1 MDFKTESTDIR
12 ERKKELINAV
22 KAGNI
27 DEVRQKLKGLPSSLD
42 IDKIYESSY
51 YNYCKGKP
59 LLFLAC
65 CASDSTEILKL
76 LFQRGGNL
84 RINKFE
90 SLNLFQYACMYGNI
104 ESVKCIMSACQDF
117 SFLHEKSFDKD
128 ALACVTES
136 FRSGKRKIEDTRN
149 IIQILQELGKFD
161 INRYRRNGLTEL
173 LNAVI
178 QNDVQLAEI
187 LCSVGADVNIG
198 YHRSYKALQWVCEK
212 GGAVEMIQLLL
223 DHGANINESWRHRQ
237 RPIHLALKHGLSPQA
252 RVLLKA
258 GANISGQIFLQNLK
272 YQTISTF
279 CLAARSCPDL
289 IPDFLMRGANPN
301 EYHPTTGLHVLG
313 FALEKNA
320 NRNII
325 ASLIRAGAN
334 TDNVG
339 LGKSAIKSC
348 KTLGN

>member
-1 MDFKTESTDIR
+1 MCNRIFQK
-12 ERKKELINAV
+12 RKK
-22 KAGNI
+22 KK
-27 DEVRQKLKGLPSSLD
+27 RRHQK
-42 IDKIYESSY
+42 YH
-51 YNYCKGKP
+51 
-59 LLFLAC
+59 
-65 CASDSTEILKL
+65 SDS
-76 LFQRGGNL
+76 
-84 RINKFE
+84 
-90 SLNLFQYACMYGNI
+90 
-104 ESVKCIMSACQDF
+104 
-117 SFLHEKSFDKD
+117 
-128 ALACVTES
+128 
-136 FRSGKRKIEDTRN
+136 SGIRKI
-149 IIQILQELGKFD
+149 
-161 INRYRRNGLTEL
+161 NRHRRDGLTEL

-178 QNDVQLAEI
+178 QKDVQLAEI

-223 DHGANINESWRHRQ
+223 DHGANINEPWRHRQ

-252 RVLLKA
+252 KVLLKA
-258 GANISGQIFLQNLK
+258 GANISGHIFLQNPK

-289 IPDFLMRGANPN
+289 IPDFLTRGANPN

-348 KTLGN
+348 KTIGT